1 MTSITVGTW
10 GKSLAVR
17 VPQEI
22 ARATGLMEG
31 EQVDIEIQDGDIV
44 LRRSSAQADARQR
57 AQAAVARMLELS
69 KMVSLEGLSL
79 RELIDEGRR

>member
-10 GKSLAVR
+10 GKNLAVR

-22 ARATGLMEG
+22 ARASGLVEG

-44 LRRSSAQADARQR
+44 LRRSSAQAEARHR

-69 KMVSLEGLSL
+69 KTVSLDGLSI
-79 RELIDEGRR
+79 RDLIDEGRR